1 MPYYRHFFVALLFLF
16 PVLSQAQ
23 LALHIDTIDVSAYP
37 DIQMIVR
44 VTDGNDYV
52 RGMQITDFTVF
63 EDGFVQPITGGYC
76 QDTLTRGP
84 VSVLLLIDVSRS
96 MGAWP
101 WGNNAITPAKRAAK
115 SFVDRMSDEDELAL
129 VSFSTQ
135 VYYNQPW
142 TNDRELIKQRI
153 DQLNVIRGT
162 ALWDGV
168 YLSSDLIAPRTKKK
182 VIILLADGQDGASTR
197 SANDAIQR
205 AVDADCVV
213 YTIGLGND
221 VDVQNMTLL
230 ATETG
235 GRYYHAPEADD
246 LDEIYLEIIQQLETT
261 GVCYID
267 YRSPIDCWNGDIV
280 SVEVEATTSMGPVR
294 GTVEYQLPY
303 DTTTFSYVRVSMD
316 REHVVEA
323 GEEITIPLDLTRV
336 SLNRAPSRFSFS
348 LEYDNG
354 LLQLQDIS
362 VAGVAEGFNI
372 STTETMRGSDVTI
385 VGGNTI
391 TSTGALCDITFRAAP
406 VSDSKKVEIS
416 VSEPDVQQFCTV
428 ASSDNGLITISGTC
442 ERALH
447 QGAGLLSRTRII
459 SCVPNPFPAS
469 PLITY
474 HIGMEESVR
483 LSVFDLMGRE
493 VSVLVDGYMPT
504 GTHTVNYDSGDLPS
518 GILILVLETPTVKE
532 TMKLTLSR

>member
-1 MPYYRHFFVALLFLF
+1 MPYRRHFLVALFILF
-16 PVLSQAQ
+16 PMLSNAQ
-23 LALHIDTIDVSAYP
+23 LQLHIDSIDVSSYP

-52 RGMQITDFTVF
+52 RGMQIGDFTVF
-63 EDGFVQPITGGYC
+63 EDGFVQPITAGYC

-96 MGAWP
+96 MGGWP
-101 WGNNAITPAKRAAK
+101 WGNNAIVPARRAAK

-142 TNDRELIKQRI
+142 TNDRELVKQRI
-153 DQLNVIRGT
+153 DQLNVVLGT
-162 ALWDGV
+162 ALWDAV
-168 YLSSDLIAPRTKKK
+168 YLSSDLIAPRTKKR
-182 VIILLADGQDGASTR
+182 VMILLADGQDGASGR
-197 SANDAIQR
+197 NANEAIQR
-205 AVDADCVV
+205 AIQADCVV

-221 VDVQNMTLL
+221 VDEQNMTRL
-230 ATETG
+230 ASETG

-261 GVCYID
+261 GVCYLE

-280 SVEVEATTSMGPVR
+280 TVEVEANTPMGPAR

-316 REHVVEA
+316 REYVVEA

-336 SLNRAPSRFSFS
+336 SVDRAPSRFSFS
-348 LEYDNG
+348 VEYDVG
-354 LLQLQDIS
+354 LLQLQGID
-362 VAGVAEGFNI
+362 VTGVAEGFNI
-372 STTETMRGSDVTI
+372 STTETLRGTDVTI
-385 VGGNTI
+385 VGGSTI
-391 TSTGALCDITFRAAP
+391 TTTGALCEITFRAAP
-406 VSDSKKVEIS
+406 VFDSRKVEIS

-428 ASSDNGLITISGTC
+428 ASSDNGLLTISGTC

-447 QGAGLLSRTRII
+447 PSAGALSRTRLI
-459 SCVPNPFPAS
+459 SCIPNPFVTS
-469 PLITY
+469 PIVTY
-474 HIGMEESVR
+474 HIGMEEPMR
-483 LSVFDLMGRE
+483 LSVFDMMGRE
-493 VSVLVDGYMPT
+493 VAVLVDGHMSV
-504 GTHTVNYDSGDLPS
+504 GTHTVNYNPGDLPS
-518 GILILVLETPTVKE
+518 GRYLLLLETPTVRE
-532 TMKLTLSR
+532 SMKLTLSR